1 MSTQRFGDQN
11 LERAYT
17 TGNSVNFQM
26 SYSGPRAFQ
35 TAYSAAQLQGLNA
48 KRDDKIISR
57 PISTASKRSIA
68 NNSDTAKKPPV
79 DIGVHEV
86 QYRINPSRGFLDQQK
101 PGSRESRRSGISKEV
116 EIKEAIVENSYQKID
131 TEQERPRSQLSKSM
145 ASIQRLSQSRP
156 LSRNSLMS
164 SNGSQKKTSVQNQSV
179 NSNKSL
185 ASSSLKQRPL
195 SGLSQGS
202 RSVTNSKKSEKT
214 QEKDAL
220 AIYVRELEELLRF
233 EKLKRIRSEERLKQV
248 LHRVSK

>member
-1 MSTQRFGDQN
+1 
-11 LERAYT
+11 
-17 TGNSVNFQM
+17 
-26 SYSGPRAFQ
+26 
-35 TAYSAAQLQGLNA
+35 
-48 KRDDKIISR
+48 
-57 PISTASKRSIA
+57 
-68 NNSDTAKKPPV
+68 
-79 DIGVHEV
+79 
-86 QYRINPSRGFLDQQK
+86 
-101 PGSRESRRSGISKEV
+101 
-116 EIKEAIVENSYQKID
+116 
-131 TEQERPRSQLSKSM
+131 
-145 ASIQRLSQSRP
+145 
-156 LSRNSLMS
+156 MS

>member
-1 MSTQRFGDQN
+1 M
-11 LERAYT
+11 
-17 TGNSVNFQM
+17 
-26 SYSGPRAFQ
+26 
-35 TAYSAAQLQGLNA
+35 
-48 KRDDKIISR
+48 
-57 PISTASKRSIA
+57 
-68 NNSDTAKKPPV
+68 
-79 DIGVHEV
+79 
-86 QYRINPSRGFLDQQK
+86 DQQK

-248 LHRVSK
+248 